1 MSTGKTY
8 SLEFQREV
16 VDFASTSDLPV
27 PQVAKDFGIAPST
40 LRTWIKK
47 FGDSPSSAS
56 NDDASLREARKHIHR
71 LEQENEI
78 LRRAAAYF
86 SQASLPK

>member
-16 VDFASTSDLPV
+16 VDFASSSDLPL
-27 PQVAKDFGIAPST
+27 PQIAKDFGIAPST
-40 LRTWIKK
+40 LRTWMRK
-47 FGDSPSSAS
+47 FGDDSSS
-56 NDDASLREARKHIHR
+56 DGNDDVSLREARKRIHR